1 MPSNQNPVF
10 RQEIVPWYDGKKA
23 CYLVL
28 IIMLFTFLF
37 SLAGISVAGETS
49 SYSAYIWIPLLTTLM
64 SAGVI
69 VSTTAR
75 LVKRYLNR
83 FQKE

>member
-1 MPSNQNPVF
+1 MPLNQNPVF

-23 CYLVL
+23 CYCVL

-37 SLAGISVAGETS
+37 SLAGIFVAGETTS
-49 SYSAYIWIPLLTTLM
+49 FSTYIWIPLLTTLL

-69 VSTTAR
+69 VSTATR